1 MDMNKTNRADSQ
13 TERPFE
19 PFEEVA
25 LLRCYMAIT
34 DQMAACV
41 DDVIKCNDYLWGLWQ
56 LSQKVHF
63 PGIGVALKALI
74 DDMTESPEETTD
86 ILPAVRQMIE
96 FALADA
102 MKRRQ
107 EEESLLDEK
116 YSAA

>member
-1 MDMNKTNRADSQ
+1 MEMNMTNRADSQ

-25 LLRCYMAIT
+25 LLRCYKAIT
-34 DQMAACV
+34 DQVADCV
-41 DDVIKCNDYLWGLWQ
+41 DDQSNDYLWGLWQ
-56 LSQKVHF
+56 FSQQARY
-63 PGIGVALKALI
+63 PGIGVAIKALV
-74 DDMTESPEETTD
+74 DDMVESPEATED
-86 ILPAVRQMIE
+86 ILPALRQMID

-107 EEESLLDEK
+107 EEERLLDEK